1 MLRTQI
7 EERKANKLT
16 EENRERFPAKITIP
30 LLAIGLVAALAWG
43 FSQFQARRNWEVRA
57 ENQYNRSFSELATH
71 VGEIETKLAEVLVC
85 NSRSNLVKSFS
96 DLWRQTYLSQE
107 DLGQLPLP
115 SVELNRTKEFL
126 AKVGA
131 FSFDAVS
138 RLNQETPVVTATTGG
153 SVQYL
158 SNEDWTT
165 VSTLHRQARYL
176 ADQLVDLQESMMESG
191 ERWLGVDRLSHA
203 ALSADVSDRMDT
215 NKITKSFIM
224 MEDGF
229 KRLPEPEMDS
239 NLLNFR
245 PVPKGIT
252 GQDISQEQGR
262 ELASSFVNKEKP
274 SYEVTYDEKI
284 NGDYPLY
291 LYNLKK
297 KQKDGKAANSGQIAL
312 TIKGGHPAWLLKERP
327 TTTQKLSLETAK
339 ETAREYLERRNYP
352 EMTPVG
358 AEEYRN
364 VAVVAL
370 CSVSE
375 GITIY
380 PEMIKVQVA
389 LDDGE
394 IMGVET
400 MSYLTFHNPE
410 REILRPKLTEAE
422 AEKRLNQHFKVDEIK
437 QAIILNDQHQEILAY
452 ECSGRIA
459 QDRYRVYINAETG
472 EEERIQ
478 RINEGGFEIK

>member
-1 MLRTQI
+1 M
-7 EERKANKLT
+7 A
-16 EENRERFPAKITIP
+16 EENRERFPAKMTIP
-30 LLAIGLVAALAWG
+30 LLAIALVASLAWG
-43 FSQFQARRNWEVRA
+43 FSQFQARRNWEIRA
-57 ENQYNRSFSELATH
+57 ENQYNRSFSELSTH
-71 VGEIETKLAEVLVC
+71 VGEIETKLAEIMVC
-85 NSRSNLVKSFS
+85 NSRPNLVKGFS

-115 SVELNRTKEFL
+115 SVELGRTKEFL

-138 RLNQETPVVTATTGG
+138 RLNQDTTAVTASTGK

-158 SNEDWTT
+158 SEEEWTT
-165 VSTLHRQARYL
+165 VNTLHRQARYL
-176 ADQLVDLQESMMESG
+176 ADQLVDLQESMLESG
-191 ERWLGVDRLSHA
+191 ERWIGVDRLSRA
-203 ALSADVSDRMDT
+203 ALSADVSDRLDT
-215 NKITKSFIM
+215 NKITKSFMM

-239 NLLNFR
+239 NLLNFQ

-262 ELASSFVNKEKP
+262 ELASSFINKEEP
-274 SYEVTYDEKI
+274 GYEVTYNEKI

-297 KQKDGKAANSGQIAL
+297 KKENGKAADSGRIAL

-327 TTTQKLSLETAK
+327 AAEQKLSLAAAK
-339 ETAREYLERRNYP
+339 EAARKYLERRNYTG
-352 EMTPVG
+352 MKPVG

-370 CSVSE
+370 CSTNQE
-375 GITIY
+375 TIIY

-394 IMGVET
+394 VMGVET

-410 REILRPKLTEAE
+410 RKIARPSLSEAE
-422 AEKRLNQHFKVDEIK
+422 AKKRLNQHFKVEEIN
-437 QAIILNDQHQEILAY
+437 QAVILNDKHEEVLTY
-452 ECSGRIA
+452 ECVGRIA
-459 QDRYRVYINAETG
+459 QDRYRVYLNAETG

-478 RINEGGFEIK
+478 RVNEEGFEDK